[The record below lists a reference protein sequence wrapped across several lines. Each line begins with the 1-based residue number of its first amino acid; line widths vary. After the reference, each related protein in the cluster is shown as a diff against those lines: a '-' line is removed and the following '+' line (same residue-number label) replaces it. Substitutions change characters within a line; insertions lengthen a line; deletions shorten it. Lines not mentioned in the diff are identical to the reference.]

1 MKNKNQTFCMEC
13 SEFKD
18 EEQIHHEVING
29 GAICNR
35 CVEARELKN
44 ELGREQAAKLREE
57 ELLCKSN
64 ALRKKEAE
72 CKRTKARLAVSDKMD
87 ERRLQKELDEMYLY

>member
-1 MKNKNQTFCMEC
+1 MEC
-13 SEFKD
+13 SEFK
-18 EEQIHHEVING
+18 EPEHIHHEVING
-29 GAICNR
+29 GAICNH
-35 CVEARELKN
+35 CVAAKEVKN
-44 ELGREQAAKLREE
+44 EIGREQAAKLRAE